1 MIDKYGK
8 IFKNTLNNEVEC
20 VLYDKEQ
27 DYYSFIQDMLS
38 RSYHQCIV
46 TSNIMIKIIND
57 LLLTKKIEISSIEFM
72 IKESELDEEIKNIIK
87 KMKSNL
93 LYWNVLK
100 DKLSFLSQNDSIEIK
115 SVNFKTFDVVGFFS
129 IKANGII
136 IASENIF
143 DDISKNISKI
153 VGESIK

>member
-1 MIDKYGK
+1 MI
-8 IFKNTLNNEVEC
+8 E
-20 VLYDKEQ
+20 
-27 DYYSFIQDMLS
+27 
-38 RSYHQCIV
+38 
-46 TSNIMIKIIND
+46 
-57 LLLTKKIEISSIEFM
+57 
-72 IKESELDEEIKNIIK
+72 ESELDEEIKTIIK

-115 SVNFKTFDVVGFFS
+115 SVNFKTFDVVGLFT

>member
-1 MIDKYGK
+1 MISKYGK
-8 IFKNTLNNEVEC
+8 IFKNALNNKVEC

-38 RSYHQCIV
+38 HSYHQCIV

-57 LLLTKKIEISSIEFM
+57 LLLTEKIEILSIEFM
-72 IKESELDEEIKNIIK
+72 IEERELDEEIKTIIK

-115 SVNFKTFDVVGFFS
+115 SVNFKTFDVVGLFA

>member
-38 RSYHQCIV
+38 HSYHQCIV

-57 LLLTKKIEISSIEFM
+57 LLLTKK
-72 IKESELDEEIKNIIK
+72 K
-87 KMKSNL
+87 
-93 LYWNVLK
+93 
-100 DKLSFLSQNDSIEIK
+100 
-115 SVNFKTFDVVGFFS
+115 
-129 IKANGII
+129 
-136 IASENIF
+136 
-143 DDISKNISKI
+143 
-153 VGESIK
+153 